1 MTFCRYVIYTY
12 VKLHRK
18 RNRVTMND
26 LTNHNSALFLAIRA
40 LFCLEFWHM
49 NQKLLS

>member
-1 MTFCRYVIYTY
+1 MTFCRYVIYVY

-26 LTNHNSALFLAIRA
+26 LTNHNSALFLAIKA
-40 LFCLEFWHM
+40 
-49 NQKLLS
+49 Q